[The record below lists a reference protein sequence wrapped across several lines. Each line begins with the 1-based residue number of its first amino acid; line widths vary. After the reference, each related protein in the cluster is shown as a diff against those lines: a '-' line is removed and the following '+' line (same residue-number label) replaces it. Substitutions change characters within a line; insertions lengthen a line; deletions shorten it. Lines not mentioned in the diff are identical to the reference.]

1 MIKLQIIGNLGKDCI
16 VKEVN
21 GKTVINFSVAH
32 SERYKDAQGNQKER
46 TTWVECAY
54 WTDKTA
60 VAQYLTKG
68 KIVYAEGSPEAD
80 AYMNKDNQAAATLRM
95 RVQSIQ
101 LLGGNSSDHQGGQ
114 QSGNNYQQA
123 GNTGSYNQNNS
134 SQGFSGSGQ
143 RPEPVPA
150 ADDLPF

>member
-1 MIKLQIIGNLGKDCI
+1 MIKLQIVGNLGKDCI

-21 GKTVINFSVAH
+21 GKNVINFSVAH
-32 SERYKDAQGNQKER
+32 TERYKDNQGNQKER

-68 KIVYAEGSPEAD
+68 KTVYAEGSPEAD
-80 AYMNKDNQAAATLRM
+80 AYMNKENQAAATLRM
-95 RVQSIQ
+95 RVQSLQ
-101 LLGGNSSDHQGGQ
+101 LVGGVGGDGASQNLGNQSSA
-114 QSGNNYQQA
+114 SGYA
-123 GNTGSYNQNNS
+123 S
-134 SQGFSGSGQ
+134 SAAASMPAAASA
-143 RPEPVPA
+143 PV

>member
-1 MIKLQIIGNLGKDCI
+1 MIKLQVIGNLGKDCI

-21 GKTVINFSVAH
+21 GKNVINFSVAH
-32 SERYKDAQGNQKER
+32 TERFKDSQGNQKER

-68 KIVYAEGSPEAD
+68 KTVYAEGSPEAD

-95 RVQSIQ
+95 RVQSLQ
-101 LLGGNSSDHQGGQ
+101 LVGGTGGE
-114 QSGNNYQQA
+114 NA
-123 GNTGSYNQNNS
+123 GQ
-134 SQGFSGSGQ
+134 SQGTGMTASAYTTAPATNSAAAVSV
-143 RPEPVPA
+143 PV